1 MATKTLDQVLKGIE
15 KDYGKGIAKIGADA
29 LEVEGV
35 LSLGSP
41 MVDYCLYGGYPKG
54 ES

>member
-41 MVDYCLYGGYPKG
+41 MVD
-54 ES
+54 